1 MRQNRRIIE
10 DLFFSLFKGFI
21 TIETRKRKLLRH
33 NGAFDSFRIMIIN
46 LFLGGGNIERTITEK
61 E

>member
-10 DLFFSLFKGFI
+10 DLFFSLFRRLI
-21 TIETRKRKLLRH
+21 TIKARKRELLRY
-33 NGAFDSFRIMIIN
+33 NNAFNSFRIMIIN
-46 LFLGGGNIERTITEK
+46 LFLEDDNTERVITKK